1 MIIKVLLSKKKNKQT
16 SGLNAKINEVACVS
30 FYTFPLAVA
39 SEQTLLEVW
48 NHTRI
53 LCFNDSSIPAP
64 YTGPTLLEAWRNMI
78 GDFNNPSEPAAT
90 VSGEIFKP
98 PRETKQK
105 FDNLEVRFDQ
115 QDLPST
121 ENLIELARKEVNKFL
136 DQLERNEQRLAE
148 LQRNVANDLNHKHDP
163 FSKPLQHEQFAHPW
177 FTAFQVIFL
186 CAYFGSLIVVVVY
199 AVSGWIQ
206 PRVRS
211 VTKRRTR
218 TDHQI
223 HELEN
228 KCSICW
234 DSFGEQ
240 PITVTSKCH
249 HVFHTE
255 CYNRWDRVNGV
266 ICPQCTCH
274 L

>member
-1 MIIKVLLSKKKNKQT
+1 
-16 SGLNAKINEVACVS
+16 
-30 FYTFPLAVA
+30 
-39 SEQTLLEVW
+39 
-48 NHTRI
+48 
-53 LCFNDSSIPAP
+53 
-64 YTGPTLLEAWRNMI
+64 MI